1 VEYKSTLFDHDEG
14 GVSMAY
20 VITEECLACG
30 ACLSE
35 CPSGAIEEGDIYVIN
50 DDCVECGACVDACP
64 SGAIQEK

>member
-1 VEYKSTLFDHDEG
+1 
-14 GVSMAY
+14 MAY